1 MLFHFHVSLIS
12 GFFLFMSL
20 YAGFLSE
27 FSFSLVFS
35 NWILICSFLFLLS
48 CLGLGGFADVLGYV
62 GLQFS
67 SNMENL
73 WNFFKNCFL
82 STFLSFSYSN
92 YMYVKWLNI
101 VRQAIK
107 IAVLFFSVFFSVC
120 FHILIVSIAISS
132 WLLTF
137 YSVIYYLLLSHLVIF
152 YFIWDVIF
160 FQSKTSKTSF
170 YIFSKLF
177 FPLKLWGI
185 IAALKSLPT
194 NSVISDIVQFVSN
207 GWFSPG
213 FG

>member
-1 MLFHFHVSLIS
+1 MVFHFHVSLIS

-48 CLGLGGFADVLGYV
+48 CLGFGGFADVLGYV

-67 SNMENL
+67 SNMEN
-73 WNFFKNCFL
+73 FFKSCFL

-101 VRQAIK
+101 VWQAIK

-120 FHILIVSIAISS
+120 FHILILSIAISS
-132 WLLTF
+132 RLLTF
-137 YSVIYYLLLSHLVIF
+137 YSVICNLLLSHLVIF
-152 YFIWDVIF
+152 YFI
-160 FQSKTSKTSF
+160 
-170 YIFSKLF
+170 
-177 FPLKLWGI
+177 
-185 IAALKSLPT
+185 
-194 NSVISDIVQFVSN
+194 
-207 GWFSPG
+207 
-213 FG
+213 